1 MVALAKGLI
10 AAVGCAGLLASGP
23 AAASAS
29 VAATSN
35 YSPWASLSAF
45 ASPVS
50 SQALCGSAVA
60 SAAASAAAQAA
71 PGCVLPAV
79 DPVPVPVVQSAPV
92 AVPVAASGGGIG
104 ILPLLLGLAAL
115 AGLAALLLG
124 NNDDDDDT
132 IVARPISPA

>member
-1 MVALAKGLI
+1 MVAIAKGLI
-10 AAVGCAGLLASGP
+10 AAVGCVGLLASGP
-23 AAASAS
+23 AVAASSAAAS
-29 VAATSN
+29 TN

-50 SQALCGSAVA
+50 SQALCGA
-60 SAAASAAAQAA
+60 AAASAATQAA

-79 DPVPVPVVQSAPV
+79 DPAPVPVVQETPV
-92 AVPVAASGGGIG
+92 AVPVAASGGGGIG
-104 ILPLLLGLAAL
+104 VLPLLLGLAAL

-124 NNDDDDDT
+124 NNDDDDDD